1 MARLPHDASFEAV
14 AEETEERLDAFGL
27 EGKAGGKL
35 DQQGAESVAQFPHFA
50 KEAVEE
56 IGAVGQAAFVGDGFG
71 HLDREAEA
79 VRDGCGPAGICGGLV
94 RPVER
99 TVDLDR
105 RKKARVALQMA
116 AFRREEARMLTWD
129 RPAGA
134 ADEYRKFAHAASTAA

>member
-1 MARLPHDASFEAV
+1 MARFPHDVPVEAV
-14 AEETEERLDAFGL
+14 AQQAQERLDALGL
-27 EGKAGGKL
+27 EGEAGGKL
-35 DQQGAESVAQFPHFA
+35 DQQGAEPVAQFAHFA
-50 KEAVEE
+50 KEAVEQ
-56 IGAVGQAAFVGDGFG
+56 IGAVGQAPFVGDGFG

-79 VRDGCGPAGICGGLV
+79 VRDGCGPAGIGRGLV

-105 RKKARVALQMA
+105 REKARVALQMA